1 MFSFF
6 SRGQSDLKTKFS
18 EANSEMNL
26 RNMYQRIIWDMQ
38 PTNRYS
44 FDQTKGEVTY
54 FITDKDL
61 EVIAIPKVLG
71 TFNLNDKTFLWADK
85 NSSINKLLSGKIDTF
100 RNSLPKKY
108 HKNKFKSSIELN
120 ENLLALFSYELNANG
135 YDYQRQD
142 DVIIYYSLL
151 DIKIFKDGDQIQ
163 FLEPKK
169 HTIEQEISEN
179 TALIKKF
186 HKEKLEINKEFNEQK
201 IGYKKAFEKIEKTH
215 LKYWL
220 NEDPYFFPSLEW
232 PCDFDEKSI
241 TEWKEFKID
250 DNRLFVMYSSD
261 EGYNI
266 VSHAYEIDIN
276 AKGDKRIINEY

>member
-1 MFSFF
+1 MYKSTLTIVLIMFSFF

-44 FDQTKGEVTY
+44 FDQTKEEVTY
-54 FITDKDL
+54 FVEEKGL
-61 EVIAIPKVLG
+61 EVIAIPKILG
-71 TFNLNDKTFLWADK
+71 TFNLNDDTFLWADK
-85 NSSINKLLSGKIDTF
+85 NASIDKLLSDKIDTF

-108 HKNKFKSSIELN
+108 HKNKFTSSIELN
-120 ENLLALFSYELNANG
+120 KNLLALFSYQLDANG

-151 DIKIFKDGDQIQ
+151 DIKIFKEGNQIQ

-169 HTIEQEISEN
+169 HTIELETSKN

-186 HKEKLEINKEFNEQK
+186 HKEKLKINKEFNDKK
-201 IGYKKAFEKIEKTH
+201 IELQNAFREIEKTH

-220 NEDPYFFPSLEW
+220 NEDPYFFL
-232 PCDFDEKSI
+232 PCSGLVILMK
-241 TEWKEFKID
+241 
-250 DNRLFVMYSSD
+250 NQ
-261 EGYNI
+261 
-266 VSHAYEIDIN
+266 
-276 AKGDKRIINEY
+276 